1 MQRLYLQRLY
11 VCAEAECVEAVCT
24 CKGCLYVQRLYVCT
38 EAVCMCRGC
47 IEETTGDTGEL
58 GSIPEL
64 GRFPWEEEMTPHSS
78 ILAWKI

>member
-1 MQRLYLQRLY
+1 M
-11 VCAEAECVEAVCT
+11 CAEAVFAET
-24 CKGCLYVQRLYVCT
+24 
-38 EAVCMCRGC
+38 VCMCRGC

-64 GRFPWEEEMTPHSS
+64 GRFPWEEEMTTHSS